1 MATLRMGRLKL
12 TTLKDVELIHG
23 EKYFEPCCLQPIRAR
38 NSCTYPC
45 KSKDHHGHEMGGKYN
60 QKAHS
65 RVLRVVAKTVEPGFF
80 ASISWQR
87 ERDLSS
93 RIPKFLHIHLRQRM
107 KI

>member
-1 MATLRMGRLKL
+1 MATLVMGRLKL

-23 EKYFEPCCLQPIRAR
+23 EKHFEPCCLQPIRAR

-65 RVLRVVAKTVEPGFF
+65 RVLRVVAKRLNPVFSHLSHGNVRGNCRLE
-80 ASISWQR
+80 S
-87 ERDLSS
+87 LSS
-93 RIPKFLHIHLRQRM
+93 CTYT
-107 KI
+107 